1 VVAPNS
7 LPLGVASSCQR
18 SSSERRL
25 TIRHQHVVLRLR
37 RKRNVPF
44 LEPIKLGF
52 QVPNTLLEAAHL
64 GYHAGIG
71 TADVA
76 E

>member
-1 VVAPNS
+1 

-25 TIRHQHVVLRLR
+25 TIRHQHGVLGLR

-52 QVPNTLLEAAHL
+52 QVTNTLLEAAHL